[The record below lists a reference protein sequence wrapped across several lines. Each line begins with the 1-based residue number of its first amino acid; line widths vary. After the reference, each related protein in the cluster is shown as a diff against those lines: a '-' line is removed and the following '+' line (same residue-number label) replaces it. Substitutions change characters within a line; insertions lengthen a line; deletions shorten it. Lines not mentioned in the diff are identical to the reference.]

1 MSRLSREKVAGPVLT
16 VADLCNFVRSH
27 FGEEAEHVAQRH
39 VDAYRSRGLHEIA
52 ATWTEVRG
60 QLAKE
65 RKVTRAA

>member
-1 MSRLSREKVAGPVLT
+1 MSLLTREKVAGPVLT

-27 FGEEAEHVAQRH
+27 FGEDAASVAQRH

-52 ATWTEVRG
+52 ATGAEVHS
-60 QLAKE
+60 QLVKE